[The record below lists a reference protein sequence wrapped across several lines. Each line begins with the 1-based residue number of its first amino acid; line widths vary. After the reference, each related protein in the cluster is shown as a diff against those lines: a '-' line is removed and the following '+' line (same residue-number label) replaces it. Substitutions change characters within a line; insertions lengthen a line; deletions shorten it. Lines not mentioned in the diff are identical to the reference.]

1 MEISAINHNRYNVA
15 TKSQYD
21 TYPAANT
28 ASYPMYVEEE
38 EPKSK
43 SNLGMVALGILG
55 LVGIGYGIWKHH
67 DSKAVVEALEKSKT
81 ALEEATTKLA
91 ESEEKVNVTE
101 KALDAAKQELEA
113 LKNPAKKKFKINWK
127 FWTWFKGKKA

>member
-1 MEISAINHNRYNVA
+1 MNISAINNVRYNVA

-21 TYPAANT
+21 TYPATNAQ
-28 ASYPMYVEEE
+28 SYPMYVEEE
-38 EPKSK
+38 EKSK
-43 SNLGMVALGILG
+43 SNIGMYALGILG
-55 LVGIGYGIWKHH
+55 LAGAIYGVMKHSN
-67 DSKAVVEALEKSKT
+67 SKALAETLEKTKT
-81 ALEEATTKLA
+81 ALEEATTKLV
-91 ESEEKVNVTE
+91 ESEEKVSVTE